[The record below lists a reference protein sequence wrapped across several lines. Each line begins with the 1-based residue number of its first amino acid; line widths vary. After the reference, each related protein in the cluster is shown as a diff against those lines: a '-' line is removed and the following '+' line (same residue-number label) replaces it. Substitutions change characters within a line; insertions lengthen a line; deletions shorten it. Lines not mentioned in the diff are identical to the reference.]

1 MSSFVHG
8 DIYDDRSDIDDIIT
22 RLDHLVERT
31 SNESDKYTL
40 NMAIDVLREIRGVI
54 YSTDDEE
61 DEEDEESEKDTED
74 DEK

>member
-61 DEEDEESEKDTED
+61 DEESEKDAED
-74 DEK
+74 GKRTI

>member
-61 DEEDEESEKDTED
+61 SEKDAED
-74 DEK
+74 GKRTI